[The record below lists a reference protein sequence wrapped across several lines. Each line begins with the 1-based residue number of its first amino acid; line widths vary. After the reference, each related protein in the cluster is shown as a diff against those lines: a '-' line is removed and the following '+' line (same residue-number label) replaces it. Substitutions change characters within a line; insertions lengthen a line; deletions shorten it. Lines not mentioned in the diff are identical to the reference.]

1 MISLLVLTIKAPV
14 PNYPKNIFTRYQDTY
29 LKLFEPK
36 SRYAVN
42 IRDKKTILAL
52 KFETPTRLTCSV
64 KICFIAPI
72 SVKSWSLETQNSDV
86 LESRACPKTRI
97 TEEDE
102 GKRTVQVRNNLK
114 PETQRSLGCRTLEIG
129 NSNREFLFNEK
140 KLMLGERKDKF
151 SLHQT
156 KMDSTL

>member
-52 KFETPTRLTCSV
+52 KFEKPDQADLLGQDLLYCPNLR
-64 KICFIAPI
+64 K
-72 SVKSWSLETQNSDV
+72 V
-86 LESRACPKTRI
+86 LVT
-97 TEEDE
+97 
-102 GKRTVQVRNNLK
+102 
-114 PETQRSLGCRTLEIG
+114 
-129 NSNREFLFNEK
+129 
-140 KLMLGERKDKF
+140 
-151 SLHQT
+151 
-156 KMDSTL
+156 